1 MTKKIAQKDIVPA
14 TSVGKVLHLDEEDA
28 EIGDLDTTISSKAV
42 SAKEQPKVKNP
53 IKISKNEEEKGN
65 NNLFDGV
72 ADS

>member
-1 MTKKIAQKDIVPA
+1 VPA